1 MNHQAL
7 VDFICNKMSMSHIY
21 QPLLIKALLESGG
34 TSSIRQ
40 LAIAVLNMD
49 EAQIA
54 YYEDRIKKMPVPV
67 LSKHEIIEK
76 NGDLISLKYSTK
88 NLEEKSEIKLLCEQ
102 KIHDFIRT
110 RKGNEFWDRFT
121 PEPIPGDVRY
131 EVLKRANK
139 RCELCKV
146 SEGDS
151 LYEERLPLHIDHIIP
166 RSKGGSNDIE
176 NLQVLCRA
184 CNQGKGN
191 RDSTDFRK

>member
-1 MNHQAL
+1 MNHQTL
-7 VDFICNKMSMSHIY
+7 VDFICKKMSMSHIY
-21 QPLLIKALLESGG
+21 QPLLIKTLLESGG
-34 TSSIRQ
+34 TASIRQ

-49 EAQIA
+49 ESQIS

-67 LSKHEIIEK
+67 LTKHEIIEK
-76 NGDLISLKYSTK
+76 SGDLISLKYSTK
-88 NLEEKSEIKLLCEQ
+88 SLEEKSEINLLCEQ
-102 KIHDFIRT
+102 KIHDFIRD

-121 PEPIPGDVRY
+121 TEPIPGDVRY

-139 RCELCKV
+139 RCALCKV

-151 LYEERLPLHIDHIIP
+151 RYEERLPLHIDHITP
-166 RSKGGSNDIE
+166 RSKGGSNDLE

-191 RDSTDFRK
+191 RDSTDFRN